1 MNFFIIYRSP
11 LFKMSQPTL
20 LLSSGGQR
28 SAYMQGFLKAVGYKD
43 WKHVF
48 GISAGAMLGAL
59 IAQTESKEFDEEI
72 NKLMKMHV
80 EILKP
85 HVSSSILS
93 QKLSSVLNLV
103 SAIFWHT
110 SIYKSKLRQVIE
122 MVWKNKSHQKLV
134 VGSYN
139 VTEGKYRM
147 KKNPDI
153 TDIVASA
160 SIPVVFPSVTIDG
173 NEYVDGAVAHTIPI
187 EELKKYYNGG
197 DIYVMLCYQTDHD
210 KFKKSMADNRRK
222 LLGRVYSTID
232 ESTWNTMNR
241 DLDDLAEFLGLTREQ
256 VRTSGQYTFNN
267 GTYNGTLY
275 MFIPNECRYI
285 DLNCSNYHVI
295 SMMQDHG
302 KEVAVEVMSISK
314 KK

>member
-28 SAYMQGFLKAVGYKD
+28 SAYMQGFLKAVDYKD
-43 WKHVF
+43 WEHVF

-59 IAQTESKEFDEEI
+59 IAQTEKAEFSEEI
-72 NKLMKMHV
+72 SKLMKMHV

-85 HVSSSILS
+85 HVSSTILS

-122 MVWKNKSHQKLV
+122 MVWKKKPHKKLV

-153 TDIVASA
+153 TDVVASA

-187 EELKKYYNGG
+187 EELKTYYNGG

-241 DLDDLAEFLGLTREQ
+241 DLDDLADFLGLTREQ
-256 VRTSGQYTFNN
+256 VRISGQHTFNN
-267 GTYNGTLY
+267 ETYSGTLY

-302 KEVAVEVMSISK
+302 KKVAAEVLGISK
-314 KK
+314 N